1 MGSGDDPRRSDSLP
15 TGKTD
20 TLIHRLYMV
29 TWAVGSEW

>member
-1 MGSGDDPRRSDSLP
+1 MGSGDDPPAVGQSS